1 MRNTGRFDETKKL
14 IIVRGLRGL
23 EAGDPV
29 PDYVSRSRRRD
40 WWRQG
45 WVAYEEDADEL
56 VEAERA
62 RLKEYVEMAEG
73 AKIQVEGPEVQVEGP
88 AIAAQEDENPIPE
101 EPMALGAEEGERGWW
116 KVSFS
121 DGTTKKMRKKDV
133 QDLGLLEPDED
144 DEDDG
149 HQSADTPGA

>member
-14 IIVRGLRGL
+14 IVIRGLRGL

-45 WVAYEEDADEL
+45 WVAYKEDAAKL
-56 VEAERA
+56 VEEEKA
-62 RLKEYVEMAEG
+62 RLEAYVEMAEK
-73 AKIQVEGPEVQVEGP
+73 AKLEAQQPEIEEP
-88 AIAAQEDENPIPE
+88 EEDNLPPD
-101 EPMALGAEEGERGWW
+101 EPMALAAEEGEKGWW
-116 KVSFS
+116 TVSFS
-121 DGTTKKMRKKDV
+121 DGNSRKMRKKDV
-133 QDLGLLEPDED
+133 QELGLLEPDG

-149 HQSADTPGA
+149 HQGSDTPGA